1 MKKFED
7 KYTNDYIKQN
17 YIVFDKLYY
26 ALWNIY
32 SGEMFCE
39 SNYTTSNAEWTA
51 NNIEKFGYDTHMP
64 EQYKGLQMRNNSE
77 LRQLVDFS
85 TYGDVATSF
94 RTRLIAY
101 VIEKYNDFIRNIPDI
116 ELNNF
121 YNDLKNA
128 IKTGIRNNIKMAH
141 TYNTFNIET
150 KLFQLTNYE
159 II

>member
-1 MKKFED
+1 MITLNKTIL
-7 KYTNDYIKQN
+7 YLTN
-17 YIVFDKLYY
+17 YIMHNGIFTV
-26 ALWNIY
+26 
-32 SGEMFCE
+32 
-39 SNYTTSNAEWTA
+39 
-51 NNIEKFGYDTHMP
+51 EKCFVNLIILHQMQNGQLIILKNLVMTHMP